1 MALFNKNSGKEKAFS
16 SATIVTGGTTNI
28 GKFVGNDSIHI
39 DGYVEG
45 DVKVNN
51 IVVIGKNG
59 VVNGNI
65 KAQQVISSGS
75 CKGHIICDVL
85 ELLETSKTEAL
96 VKSNKILVK
105 GDYKGNITCS
115 GLFIGAEGL
124 VESNVQAKNIVVSGT
139 IIGSV
144 ACKVLKI
151 MPNSCLRGKMF
162 ADRIINQGGH
172 VEGIIGKYSDLL
184 MEVPQLRQYGA
195 IFNSEKEVA
204 LLEHSDYHVDVE
216 KEIKNKN
223 DSSNDISDDDDFY
236 DVEFDIKDESKL
248 FEVA

>member
-1 MALFNKNSGKEKAFS
+1 MALFNNKGGKEKAFS
-16 SATIVTGGTTNI
+16 SATIVTDGTTNI

-59 VVNGNI
+59 VVNGDI

-75 CKGHIICDVL
+75 CKGYILCDVL

-96 VKSNKILVK
+96 VKSNKILIK

-115 GLFIGAEGL
+115 GLFVGEDAL
-124 VESNVQAKNIVVSGT
+124 VESNVQAKSIVVNGT
-139 IIGSV
+139 IIGSL

-184 MEVPQLRQYGA
+184 KEVPQLREYGS
-195 IFNSEKEVA
+195 IFNSSKNVA
-204 LLEHSDYHVDVE
+204 LLSHSDYYVDVK
-216 KEIKNKN
+216 KEIENR
-223 DSSNDISDDDDFY
+223 DSSSADKLEDDFC
-236 DVEFDIKDESKL
+236 DVEFEIKDESKL